1 MDSKSATAEGNAYAG
16 HDIYPVHI
24 LDALGTNH
32 VFVSWIMNFNDVL
45 DVDKLYRSLSELL
58 EQGDWRKLG
67 GRLREAVSLTISS
80 YSAFARFLCF
90 MF

>member
-1 MDSKSATAEGNAYAG
+1 MASKKATTEGSIQDG

-24 LDALGTNH
+24 LDAPRMNH

-45 DVDKLYRSLSELL
+45 DVEKLYSSLSALL

-67 GRLREAVSLTISS
+67 GRLRAAVSLTLSNH
-80 YSAFARFLCF
+80 SALQVFLSF